1 MISITSSFALW
12 VAKVILLLYW
22 KILAQPPGWFFWA
35 IDSKGCAWFT
45 ESPLFCWN
53 TGCIIIYVINSADTI
68 FPLKL
73 PLSAHN
79 SFSFGISSVYCN
91 VLISSNCCVTLL
103 QTSLFWFILWISIPC
118 PTPKCMFQS
127 LTRFHLKMGLLE
139 GQIQVIL
146 GLLHYSRRSTSFKV
160 SRRATSVLLQFSG

>member
-1 MISITSSFALW
+1 MISITSNFALW

-91 VLISSNCCVTLL
+91 VLISSNSCVTLL
-103 QTSLFWFILWISIPC
+103 QTSLFWFILWISILSISQMHVSESYQVSLEDGTTWRPDSSHLG
-118 PTPKCMFQS
+118 PLTLQQEIYQFQS
-127 LTRFHLKMGLLE
+127 L
-139 GQIQVIL
+139 
-146 GLLHYSRRSTSFKV
+146 
-160 SRRATSVLLQFSG
+160 